1 MHMKN
6 QISKR
11 FTILIGAVLL
21 AVLNFA
27 NADTPMKPIN
37 YSDIKELLN
46 VYALADDMMDEK
58 LIAAREALRSKGDE
72 AVPALILLFK
82 ENPNDQYRAAIVDAL
97 QFNRGKKLAAT
108 AFLGEQLSTSAEQWQ
123 GQIWVASA
131 IRFIATSNPEL
142 GRGVALKALDAQSDF
157 VKQSAI
163 RSLAEVGTRQ
173 DTEKLRIFREQR
185 KSLKQGPNDGLVT
198 NVDAAIER
206 ITERSSSHK

>member
-6 QISKR
+6 QRSKKLV
-11 FTILIGAVLL
+11 ILIGMVLL
-21 AVLNFA
+21 AVLNFVK
-27 NADTPMKPIN
+27 ADTQIKPTN
-37 YSDIKELLN
+37 YSDIKELLD

-97 QFNRGKKLAAT
+97 QFNRGRKLTAT
-108 AFLGEQLSTSAEQWQ
+108 AFLAEQLSTSAEQWQ

-163 RSLAEVGTRQ
+163 RSLAEVGTMQ
-173 DTEKLRIFREQR
+173 DAEKLRVFREQR
-185 KSLKQGPNDGLVT
+185 KSLKQGLNDGVVT

-206 ITERSSSHK
+206 ITERSASHK